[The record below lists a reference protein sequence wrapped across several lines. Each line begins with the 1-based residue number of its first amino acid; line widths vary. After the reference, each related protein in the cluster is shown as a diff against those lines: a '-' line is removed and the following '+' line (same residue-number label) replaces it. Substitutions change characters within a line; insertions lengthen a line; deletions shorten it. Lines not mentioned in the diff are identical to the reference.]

1 MQAARAR
8 VVAAVAV
15 VAVVVLCVAFGIR
28 SRERTDGRGGP
39 STASRTPEGQPT
51 GPRGSSGGLTESRRT
66 PAPVGTGMAVTR
78 LAFGS
83 QDNGYALLAR
93 CEQGEI
99 GKRKCASALVATLD
113 GGLSW
118 IERPLPEHQDAEL
131 ILVVH
136 DEHTLGLGAADQ
148 AWYVSLNQGRSWE
161 RRPFG
166 PVPYELRPA
175 EFGVL
180 CPNPLAPHGCEGPLV
195 EYRPEG
201 LRRFNSE
208 PPLPRL
214 AYDATLAGTT
224 LWAVTADAG
233 KVYAAMSV
241 DRGHTWQRRDPPA
254 PTSVVVEPRLSA
266 SLDGKDVWISGKQAN
281 ETTALWRYDAAA
293 GAWSLAA
300 PTTPPPRLFDVIAL
314 SEHRLAALT
323 YGGFGY
329 VLDDGAQWARARQA
343 LFGRFIALSQLPD
356 GTFQAYAENGDVWL
370 GVGSGTDRHWIDVT
384 VVPPRA

>member
-1 MQAARAR
+1 MPAARIELAEGRRLMQAARAR

-28 SRERTDGRGGP
+28 SRERTDDRGGP

-51 GPRGSSGGLTESRRT
+51 GPRGSSGGLSESRRT

-254 PTSVVVEPRLSA
+254 PTSVVVE
-266 SLDGKDVWISGKQAN
+266 
-281 ETTALWRYDAAA
+281 
-293 GAWSLAA
+293 
-300 PTTPPPRLFDVIAL
+300 
-314 SEHRLAALT
+314 HRLAALT